1 MENLK
6 IMIIGSEG
14 MLGHD
19 LVDVLSAEHEV
30 STTTYRTLDI
40 TDITKTIE
48 TVKNNNPDV
57 LVHAAAFTDVDG
69 SESNPDLAYKVNALG
84 TRNVAVA
91 CREADCAMVYICTDY
106 VFDGTNKTPYHE
118 YDQTK
123 PLGVYGRTKHAGEVY
138 LRDTLNKFYIVRTSW
153 LYGYN
158 GPNFVSTMLNLA
170 KTNDDISVVNDQIGS
185 PTYTVDL
192 SNAIALIIKRPSY
205 GIYHITNSDSCSW
218 FDFAVEIFKQ
228 AGVEVELKPVTTEEF
243 PRPAPRPKYSVLENY
258 NWKMEGYPN
267 IRSYKEALND
277 YLKLLE
283 IK

>member
-1 MENLK
+1 MK

-30 STTTYRTLDI
+30 STTTIDTLDI
-40 TDITKTIE
+40 TDIDKTIK
-48 TVKNNNPDV
+48 TVKKHNPDV

-69 SESNPDLAYKVNALG
+69 SESNPDLAYKVNATG

-91 CREADCAMVYICTDY
+91 CLEADCAMVYICTDY
-106 VFDGTNKTPYHE
+106 VFDGTNTTPYYE

-123 PLGVYGRTKHAGEVY
+123 PLGVYGKTKHAGEVY
-138 LRDTLNKFYIVRTSW
+138 IRDILNKFYIVRTAW

-158 GPNFVSTMLNLA
+158 GPNFVTTMLNLA
-170 KTNDDISVVNDQIGS
+170 KTTESISVVNDQIGS

-192 SNAIALIIKRPSY
+192 AEAIACIIKRPSY
-205 GIYHITNSDSCSW
+205 GIYHVTNSDNCSW
-218 FDFAVEIFKQ
+218 FDFAEEIFKQ
-228 AGVEVELKPVTTEEF
+228 ANVAVDLKPVTTEEF

-258 NWKMEGYPN
+258 NWKMEGYPK
-267 IRSYKEALND
+267 IRSYKEALAD
-277 YLKLLE
+277 YMKLL
-283 IK
+283 